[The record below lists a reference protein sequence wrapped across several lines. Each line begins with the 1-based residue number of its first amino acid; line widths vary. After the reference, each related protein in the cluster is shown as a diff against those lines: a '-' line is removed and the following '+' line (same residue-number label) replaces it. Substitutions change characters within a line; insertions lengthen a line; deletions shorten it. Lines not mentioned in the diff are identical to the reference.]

1 MDCFKRNRFII
12 YLILGEFHY
21 LLVLPVDY
29 NRVPVME
36 NDWNCR
42 LLGQEWRAQVVQGM
56 SCN

>member
-1 MDCFKRNRFII
+1 MI
-12 YLILGEFHY
+12 YLTLGEFHY

-29 NRVPVME
+29 NRVLVME